1 MLILVILK
9 VFFLFNFIFFQ
20 FFIVFSWQLKNI
32 FLFYS
37 LFKFYLSLMQR
48 IFRSTIVSTNWHT
61 FLFNYLTKATPQD
74 NTLGIVFYNIFLWCI
89 VSLSSI
95 LVFFLTSVKEGYILE
110 IQMLIKYSL
119 LHFIYLCKQIAINST
134 LVLATTYETNVIFF
148 NVIL

>member
-1 MLILVILK
+1 MI
-9 VFFLFNFIFFQ
+9 FNALIFFRVNVHFCPFLCFVAARFSKSLIRKSTAALLQ
-20 FFIVFSWQLKNI
+20 PSFIGLTTTPSKQKVWLI
-32 FLFYS
+32 FKL
-37 LFKFYLSLMQR
+37 LSY
-48 IFRSTIVSTNWHT
+48 
-61 FLFNYLTKATPQD
+61 YLTKATPQD

-134 LVLATTYETNVIFF
+134 LVLATTCDKCNVF
-148 NVIL
+148 

>member
-61 FLFNYLTKATPQD
+61 LLFNYLTKATPQD

-134 LVLATTYETNVIFF
+134 LVLATTYKTNVIFF

>member
-61 FLFNYLTKATPQD
+61 LLFNYLTKATPQD

-119 LHFIYLCKQIAINST
+119 LHFIYLCKQIAINSM